1 MRMNWGGKLILGLL
15 GMLVGGPLGL
25 GIGLLIGHMLD
36 KGTEQVQSFNP
47 FRPYRPGE
55 QQEIHEALFNTV
67 FSIMGH
73 LAKADGRVSEDEI
86 AHARAVMDRMQLNE
100 VQRRQAIELFNQGK
114 AEDFPLEQTVQGFAR
129 QVRHRKHLILMFL
142 EILLQT
148 ALADG
153 QLDASEE
160 AVLLRVAEGLG
171 VPPSQFRQLL
181 NMLLAQAQFAS
192 AGAGYQQGGQR
203 HAGPARPSLGQA
215 YQVLGITEQA
225 SNAEV
230 KRAYRKLMSEHHPD
244 KLAARGVPEEMI
256 RVATEKTAEISKAY
270 EMIKTHRGFK

>member
-1 MRMNWGGKLILGLL
+1 MNWGGKLILGLL
-15 GMLVGGPLGL
+15 GMLVGGPVGL

-36 KGTEQVQSFNP
+36 KGTERVQAFNP

-55 QQEIHEALFNTV
+55 QQQIHDALFNTV

-73 LAKADGRVSEDEI
+73 LAKADGRVSENEI

-100 VQRRQAIELFNQGK
+100 AQRQRAIELFTLGK
-114 AEDFPLEQTVQGFAR
+114 ADDFPLEQTVAEFAR
-129 QVRHRKHLILMFL
+129 SVRHRKHLILVFL

-153 QLDASEE
+153 TLDPAEE
-160 AVLLRVAEGLG
+160 AILSRVAQGLG

-181 NMLLAQAQFAS
+181 NMLLAQAQFS
-192 AGAGYQQGGQR
+192 AGGAYQQGAGQQ
-203 HAGPARPSLGQA
+203 AGTASGRPPLAQA
-215 YQVLGITEQA
+215 YQVLGISEQA
-225 SNAEV
+225 SNQEV

-270 EMIKTHRGFK
+270 EMIKSHRGFK